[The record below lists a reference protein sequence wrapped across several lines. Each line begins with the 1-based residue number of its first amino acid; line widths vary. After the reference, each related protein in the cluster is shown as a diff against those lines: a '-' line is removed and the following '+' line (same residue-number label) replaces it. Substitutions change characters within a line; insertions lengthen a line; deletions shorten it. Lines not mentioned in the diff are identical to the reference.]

1 MVGFSKQEGEF
12 LTDHSEN
19 VYFPGMYVDDP
30 INDRIH
36 RIVVVWPHT
45 SASRISSPNEAN
57 MAANVGVT
65 ISDVNRRFQNNRIN
79 NNSSDTFWGYRISG
93 WLKWTS
99 RNIKDGRVKMLNNMI
114 MPGYREGSPDLPP
127 DKKNK
132 YWINWK
138 YSDREIANLGFGFN
152 DQAPNPDVLSDHE
165 LGNWQA
171 VFFFYNNANSVNGG
185 KGEKGDKGDKG
196 DTGDRG
202 PTGPAGP
209 EGLPGLPGPQGL
221 PGLPGLPGAKGEKGD
236 TGEKGDKGDPGADG
250 MSGMAG
256 EKGDKGDKGDTG
268 PEGPQGPQG
277 PRGPAGEGGG
287 TGPRGPRGYPAPIR
301 KEQRGTWV

>member
-12 LTDHSEN
+12 LSDHSEN

-45 SASRISSPNEAN
+45 SATRIKSENEAN
-57 MAANVGVT
+57 MLVNVGVSL
-65 ISDVNRRFQNNRIN
+65 SDINRRFQNHRIN

-93 WLKWTS
+93 WIKWTS
-99 RNIKDGRVKMLNNMI
+99 RNIHDGRMKMVNEPINT
-114 MPGYREGSPDLPP
+114 GYRQVTPDRFP
-127 DKKNK
+127 DRINK
-132 YWINWK
+132 YWINWRYYDK
-138 YSDREIANLGFGFN
+138 EVANLGFGFN
-152 DQAPNPDVLSDHE
+152 DQAPNPDILTDHE

-185 KGEKGDKGDKG
+185 KGEKGDKG

-221 PGLPGLPGAKGEKGD
+221 PGLPGLPGAKGEK
-236 TGEKGDKGDPGADG
+236 GEKGDKGDPGADG

-287 TGPRGPRGYPAPIR
+287 TGPRGPRGYPAPT
-301 KEQRGTWV
+301 KQQQRGNWV